1 MLQSAENFKVD
12 LRLYAPLTFRTNVRV
27 FYRDEES
34 VRMYI
39 KMLLALSF
47 VPVTDVPQAFD
58 ELVETSP
65 PQLATINDYWE
76 DNFVGRQREPQI

>member
-1 MLQSAENFKVD
+1 
-12 LRLYAPLTFRTNVRV
+12 
-27 FYRDEES
+27 
-34 VRMYI
+34 MYI

-65 PQLATINDYWE
+65 PQLATIND
-76 DNFVGRQREPQI
+76 